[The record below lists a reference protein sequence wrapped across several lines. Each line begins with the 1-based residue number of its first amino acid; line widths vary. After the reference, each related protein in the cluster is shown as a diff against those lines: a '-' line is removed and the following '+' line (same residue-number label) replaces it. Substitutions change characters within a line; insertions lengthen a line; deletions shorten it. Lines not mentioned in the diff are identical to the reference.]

1 MAIKIVGDVGAAV
14 FSLLLLYNIGAVQWP
29 TVSTVMPSL
38 PCYEM
43 IRSGI
48 FGPRIRV
55 YYDITQLSFTLAG
68 ITLFG
73 LLGLRDVR
81 RYIVQEW

>member
-1 MAIKIVGDVGAAV
+1 MMLA
-14 FSLLLLYNIGAVQWP
+14 
-29 TVSTVMPSL
+29 VMPSL

-43 IRSGI
+43 IRGGI
-48 FGPRIRV
+48 FGPKVHV
-55 YYDITQLSFTLAG
+55 YYDITQLSFILAG

-81 RYIVQEW
+81 RYMVGEG

>member
-1 MAIKIVGDVGAAV
+1 MPPKVRDV
-14 FSLLLLYNIGAVQWP
+14 LL
-29 TVSTVMPSL
+29 TVMPAL

-43 IRSGI
+43 IRGGI
-48 FGPRIRV
+48 FGPVIRV
-55 YYDITQLSFTLAG
+55 YYDIPYLTLILAA

-81 RYIVQEW
+81 RHLVNE

>member
-1 MAIKIVGDVGAAV
+1 
-14 FSLLLLYNIGAVQWP
+14 
-29 TVSTVMPSL
+29 MPAL

-43 IRSGI
+43 IRGGL
-48 FGPRIRV
+48 FGPRVRV
-55 YYDITQLSFTLAG
+55 YYDIPQLTFILAG

-81 RYIVQEW
+81 RHLVSE

>member
-1 MAIKIVGDVGAAV
+1 
-14 FSLLLLYNIGAVQWP
+14 
-29 TVSTVMPSL
+29 MPSL

-48 FGPRIRV
+48 FGPVMRV
-55 YYDITQLSFTLAG
+55 YYDVPRLTLTLGA

-81 RYIVQEW
+81 RYIVNE

>member
-1 MAIKIVGDVGAAV
+1 MYLPVSGFFYLATWLPAWLRPI
-14 FSLLLLYNIGAVQWP
+14 LL
-29 TVSTVMPSL
+29 TVMPAL

-43 IRSGI
+43 IRGGI
-48 FGPRIRV
+48 FGPVIRV
-55 YYDITQLSFTLAG
+55 YYDIPRLAFTLAA

-81 RYIVQEW
+81 RYLVNE